1 MFSIKLFTEERETDY
16 KLVMC
21 ETSKE
26 EVGVDETPQKKPDRR
41 SYYYDDAHGYKDYDP
56 AEESDDDDTDESA

>member
-1 MFSIKLFTEERETDY
+1 
-16 KLVMC
+16 MC